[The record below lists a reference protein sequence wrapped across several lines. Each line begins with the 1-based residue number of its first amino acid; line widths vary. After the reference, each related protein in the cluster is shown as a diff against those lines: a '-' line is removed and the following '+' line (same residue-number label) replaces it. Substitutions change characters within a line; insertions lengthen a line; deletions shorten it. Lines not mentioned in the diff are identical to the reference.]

1 MYLAFDPGGRTG
13 IAVFNSD
20 GSDENKSS
28 LTEKNFLIYLNTLI
42 SFSDSQFN
50 CFIVE
55 DFRLRQNKALDLVG
69 NDFIASQ
76 MIGAIKLVAS
86 SLNVPIVFQSP
97 SILPTALKWAGIP
110 KSRGHL
116 PDELSAYAH
125 GIHYLVK
132 NNIRKHRI
140 LEEN

>member
-1 MYLAFDPGGRTG
+1 MYAAFDPGGRTG
-13 IAVFNSD
+13 IAIFYSD
-20 GSDENKSS
+20 GSDLTKKS
-28 LTEKNFLIYLNTLI
+28 LTEEHFLLYLQMLIKVRDNT
-42 SFSDSQFN
+42 FN
-50 CFIVE
+50 TFIVE
-55 DFRLRQNKALDLVG
+55 DFRLRQDKALDLVG
-69 NDFIASQ
+69 NNFVASR
-76 MIGAIKLVAS
+76 MIGAIQLTAHILK
-86 SLNVPIVFQSP
+86 VPIVYQPS

-110 KSRGHL
+110 KPRGHL